1 MSKTVKLKK
10 GDQVRFPFAGTIHV
24 GIFEG
29 IQEVEYGTVKRTY
42 YKCRTPDGTIYP
54 VDRSV
59 IDKL

>member
-42 YKCRTPDGTIYP
+42 YKCRTSDGTIYP